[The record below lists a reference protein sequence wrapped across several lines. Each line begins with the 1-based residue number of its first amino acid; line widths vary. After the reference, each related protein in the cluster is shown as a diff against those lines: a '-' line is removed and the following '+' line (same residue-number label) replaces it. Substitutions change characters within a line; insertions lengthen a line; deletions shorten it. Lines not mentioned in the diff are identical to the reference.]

1 VYRLPTG
8 SYPHVLRVYKL
19 ERKTMKMKQLSVPLS
34 FDGWNRIEEISQ
46 DMPKLTLAEII
57 EKALVIAW
65 NADNGEFA

>member
-1 VYRLPTG
+1 
-8 SYPHVLRVYKL
+8 
-19 ERKTMKMKQLSVPLS
+19 MKMKQLSVPLS

-65 NADNGEFA
+65 AADNAEFA

>member
-1 VYRLPTG
+1 
-8 SYPHVLRVYKL
+8 
-19 ERKTMKMKQLSVPLS
+19 MKMKQLSVPLS
-34 FDGWNRIEEISQ
+34 FDGWNRIWEISQ

>member
-1 VYRLPTG
+1 M
-8 SYPHVLRVYKL
+8 
-19 ERKTMKMKQLSVPLS
+19 KTKQLTIPLS

-65 NADNGEFA
+65 AADNAEFA